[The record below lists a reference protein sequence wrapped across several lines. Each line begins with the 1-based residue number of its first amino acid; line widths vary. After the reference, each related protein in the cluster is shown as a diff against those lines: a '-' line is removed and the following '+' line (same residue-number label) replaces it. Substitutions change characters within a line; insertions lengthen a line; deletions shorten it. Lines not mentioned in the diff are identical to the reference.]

1 MSDFQRGLQ
10 AFERLVKSDEGVRTG
25 SCRKCGGSGHL
36 TFECRNFVKLDGPS
50 SKPKA
55 NSRFGFLKKQ
65 LGVTPSPPSGSGTET
80 PSVDAADSNKHMSS
94 SKKGSSSSRHQKKR
108 RGSISSDSDSDNSSS
123 TSSESEDDRRHRK
136 RSRGKGAIVEV
147 IKVIGAPPATGR
159 GRNGV
164 VVKLEA
170 KMTVADLG
178 LALARILVHLCAL
191 DPGQGNAVAD
201 ITGDQ
206 DMMTDH
212 DLVHQLRPKTADPVL
227 GPAHQ
232 KSLDWVVPDL
242 VLVHVHLQV

>member
-80 PSVDAADSNKHMSS
+80 PSVDAADSNKHIGEAVSAVIATVTIHHRRPQNQKTIVDTGREAVI
-94 SKKGSSSSRHQKKR
+94 KKSLLHQ
-108 RGSISSDSDSDNSSS
+108 G
-123 TSSESEDDRRHRK
+123 
-136 RSRGKGAIVEV
+136 GKGAIVEV